1 MEVCVAQSS
10 GTQAWGKKMFRL
22 KAKRKLLAIVGFT
35 FVLCLPRISL
45 AHTET
50 RGELEVIHDALDRIE
65 IELLENQTKLEII
78 VKELSQ
84 IPSTNPNEILAI
96 IGIIGAIREMVV
108 MVHYESFLTGTTLS
122 IRESLLLDFCKVR
135 ISDLEYSEVRKKQ
148 FLARIKYIASPI
160 ENDVVL
166 DKMNRAKEI
175 VLATFELLDK
185 STNLHKRITEVLESS
200 KSKQ

>member
-22 KAKRKLLAIVGFT
+22 NAKRKLLAIVGFT

-65 IELLENQTKLEII
+65 IELLENQTKLEIT

-122 IRESLLLDFCKVR
+122 IRERPWPAAIDAGGKSGRGTKMGRPAPTASRPGLRWDCFGPLTGRGSGLPPERRLVR
-135 ISDLEYSEVRKKQ
+135 HRCS
-148 FLARIKYIASPI
+148 AR
-160 ENDVVL
+160 
-166 DKMNRAKEI
+166 
-175 VLATFELLDK
+175 
-185 STNLHKRITEVLESS
+185 SS
-200 KSKQ
+200 RSMER

>member
-1 MEVCVAQSS
+1 M
-10 GTQAWGKKMFRL
+10 
-22 KAKRKLLAIVGFT
+22 
-35 FVLCLPRISL
+35 
-45 AHTET
+45 
-50 RGELEVIHDALDRIE
+50 
-65 IELLENQTKLEII
+65 
-78 VKELSQ
+78 
-84 IPSTNPNEILAI
+84 
-96 IGIIGAIREMVV
+96 
-108 MVHYESFLTGTTLS
+108 
-122 IRESLLLDFCKVR
+122 
-135 ISDLEYSEVRKKQ
+135 EYSEVRKKQ